1 MKKINYLDLFSGC
14 GGLSYHFLKDK
25 RFNLISSADNDLAC
39 HNTYLELC
47 NSLGIKN
54 SDKKVLKLDLN
65 KNSNLINNFSGINL
79 DLVIGGPPCQAYSM
93 AGRIRDKNKMKD
105 DYRNYLFESFLKVI
119 QLTKAKYF
127 IMENVPGI
135 LSAKPGGI
143 LITSRIKKAIQS
155 IGFYVKP
162 EIADCLIELSN
173 YQIPQRRRRI
183 IIFGISKKINNY
195 KNKVDKFYSLLSSL
209 KIKNQKSVYEAIG
222 DLKKFYPSPEIIKK
236 DGKKYSHFPISSS
249 IFDHFPR
256 YHSKRDIG
264 IFEKLSHDIE
274 SNQNK
279 FTDIN
284 QLKKLYSLVVKKKS
298 NVHKYYVLRKN
309 ELSNLIPAHLYKDGL
324 RHIHY
329 DSKQARTLTVREAAR
344 LQTFPD
350 NFKFIGSNTDKYK
363 MIGNAVPPLFSKYL
377 LKAFLQVI

>member
-1 MKKINYLDLFSGC
+1 MKKVNYLDLFSGC
-14 GGLSYHFLKDK
+14 GGLSYYFLKDK
-25 RFNLISSADNDLAC
+25 RFNLISSVDNDLSC

-47 NSLGIKN
+47 KSLGIKQY
-54 SDKKVLKLDLN
+54 DEKVLKLDLN
-65 KNSNLINNFSGINL
+65 KKNDLINNFSKINS
-79 DLVIGGPPCQAYSM
+79 DLVLGGPPCQAYSI
-93 AGRIRDKNKMKD
+93 AGRIRDKNKMKT

-119 QLTKAKYF
+119 ELTKAKYF

-135 LSAKPGGI
+135 VSAKPGGI
-143 LITSRIKKAIQS
+143 LITERIKKAIQS
-155 IGFYVKP
+155 IDFYIKP
-162 EIADCLIELSN
+162 EITECLIELSN
-173 YQIPQRRRRI
+173 YQVPQRRRRV
-183 IIFGISKKINNY
+183 IIFGVSKKINKY
-195 KNKVDKFYSLLSSL
+195 KKKVDKFYSLLSSF
-209 KIKNQKSVYEAIG
+209 KSENQKSVYQAIG
-222 DLKKFYPSPEIIKK
+222 DLKKFYPSNKIIKK
-236 DGKKYSHFPISSS
+236 NGKKYSHFPISSL
-249 IFDHFPR
+249 FDDHFPR

-264 IFEKLSHDIE
+264 IFKKLAHDIE

-329 DSKQARTLTVREAAR
+329 DSKQGRTLTIREAAR

-350 NFKFIGSNTDKYK
+350 NFKFVGSNTDKYK

>member
-1 MKKINYLDLFSGC
+1 MKKVNYLDLFSGC
-14 GGLSYHFLKDK
+14 GGLSYYFLKDK
-25 RFNLISSADNDLAC
+25 RFNLISSVDNDLSC
-39 HNTYLELC
+39 HNTYLKLC
-47 NSLGIKN
+47 KSLGVKQCEE
-54 SDKKVLKLDLN
+54 KVLKLDLN
-65 KNSNLINNFSGINL
+65 KKNDLINNFSKINS
-79 DLVIGGPPCQAYSM
+79 DLVLGGPPCQAYSI
-93 AGRIRDKNKMKD
+93 AGRIRDKNKMRT
-105 DYRNYLFESFLKVI
+105 DYRNYLFESFLKAI
-119 QLTKAKYF
+119 ELTKAKYF

-135 LSAKPGGI
+135 VSAKPGGI
-143 LITSRIKKAIQS
+143 LITDRIKKAIQS
-155 IGFYVKP
+155 IDFYIKP
-162 EIADCLIELSN
+162 EITECLIELSN
-173 YQIPQRRRRI
+173 YQVPQRRRRV
-183 IIFGISKKINNY
+183 IIFGVSKKINNY
-195 KNKVDKFYSLLSSL
+195 KKKVDKFYSLLSSF
-209 KIKNQKSVYEAIG
+209 KSENQKSVYQAIG
-222 DLKKFYPSPEIIKK
+222 DLKKFYPSNKIIKK
-236 DGKKYSHFPISSS
+236 NGKKYSHFPISSL
-249 IFDHFPR
+249 FDDHFPR

-264 IFEKLSHDIE
+264 IFKKLAHDIE

-329 DSKQARTLTVREAAR
+329 DSKQGRTLTIREAAR

-350 NFKFIGSNTDKYK
+350 NFKFVGSNTDKYK

>member
-79 DLVIGGPPCQAYSM
+79 DLVIGGPPCQAYSI
-93 AGRIRDKNKMKD
+93 AGRIRDRNKMKD

-135 LSAKPGGI
+135 LSAKPGGT
-143 LITSRIKKAIQS
+143 LITDRIKKAIQS

-195 KNKVDKFYSLLSSL
+195 KNKVDKFYSLLSAL

-222 DLKKFYPSPEIIKK
+222 DLKKFYPSPEVIKK

-249 IFDHFPR
+249 FVDHFPR

-264 IFEKLSHDIE
+264 VF
-274 SNQNK
+274 
-279 FTDIN
+279 
-284 QLKKLYSLVVKKKS
+284 
-298 NVHKYYVLRKN
+298 
-309 ELSNLIPAHLYKDGL
+309 
-324 RHIHY
+324 
-329 DSKQARTLTVREAAR
+329 
-344 LQTFPD
+344 
-350 NFKFIGSNTDKYK
+350 
-363 MIGNAVPPLFSKYL
+363 
-377 LKAFLQVI
+377 

>member
-1 MKKINYLDLFSGC
+1 MKKVNYLDLFSGC

-143 LITSRIKKAIQS
+143 LITDRIKKAIQS
-155 IGFYVKP
+155 IGFYIKP
-162 EIADCLIELSN
+162 EITDCLIELSN

-222 DLKKFYPSPEIIKK
+222 DLKKY
-236 DGKKYSHFPISSS
+236 GKKYSHFPISSS
-249 IFDHFPR
+249 ILDHFPR

-264 IFEKLSHDIE
+264 IFEKLAHDIE

-329 DSKQARTLTVREAAR
+329 DSKQARTLTIRESAR

>member
-14 GGLSYHFLKDK
+14 GGLSYYFLNDK
-25 RFNLISSADNDLAC
+25 RFNLISSVDNDFAC

-47 NSLGIKN
+47 KSLGIKQCE
-54 SDKKVLKLDLN
+54 KKVLKLDLN
-65 KNSNLINNFSGINL
+65 EKNDLINNFSEINS
-79 DLVIGGPPCQAYSM
+79 DLVLGGPPCQAYSI
-93 AGRIRDKNKMKD
+93 AGRIRDK
-105 DYRNYLFESFLKVI
+105 NYLFESFLKVI

-143 LITSRIKKAIQS
+143 LITDRIQKAIQS
-155 IGFYVKP
+155 IDFYIKP

-173 YQIPQRRRRI
+173 YQIPQRRRRV
-183 IIFGISKKINNY
+183 IIFGVSKKIKNY
-195 KNKVDKFYSLLSSL
+195 KNKVDKFYTLLNSL
-209 KIKNQKSVYEAIG
+209 KIKKLSNVYEAIG
-222 DLKKFYPSPEIIKK
+222 DLKKFYPSSQIIKK

-249 IFDHFPR
+249 FIDHFPR

-264 IFEKLSHDIE
+264 VFEKLAHDIE

-329 DSKQARTLTVREAAR
+329 DSKQARTLTIRESAR